1 MATAPQVS
9 ESRPLEVR
17 KRRAG
22 NPISWVRSGGLSTL
36 LFALPM
42 LFVFTIFSWLPIV
55 RSLIMSFEKT
65 NLITSTW
72 VGLDNYTA
80 VLRDPLLSTAV
91 LNTAYFAVLALI
103 LGFPIPIIMAVLM
116 SEVKRGK
123 GIYSALAY
131 LPVVI
136 PPVVAVLLWKIFYDA
151 SPQGVFNVILG
162 AFGIPPQPWLQSQ
175 SQAMPALVI
184 EATWAAA
191 GGSIIIYLAALLIVP
206 PELYDAA
213 EVDGAGIWRKIWHVT
228 LPQMRGIIFVMLIL
242 QVLATA
248 QVFLEPFLFTGG
260 GPANATTTVL
270 LLIYNYAF
278 KNSLGGNYGM
288 ATALSVMLAAF
299 LAILSWV
306 YFRLTSRW
314 STS

>member
-1 MATAPQVS
+1 MATTPQVS
-9 ESRPLEVR
+9 GTRPPKVR
-17 KRRAG
+17 QRRAG
-22 NPISWVRSGGLSTL
+22 NPVTWVKSGGLTTL
-36 LFALPM
+36 LFAVPLI
-42 LFVFTIFSWLPIV
+42 FVFTIFSWLPII
-55 RSLIMSFEKT
+55 RSVIMSFQKT

-72 VGLDNYTA
+72 VGFDNFAA
-80 VLRDPLLSTAV
+80 VLRDPLLGTAV
-91 LNTAYFAVLALI
+91 LNTGYFALLALI
-103 LGFPIPIIMAVLM
+103 LGFPVPIIMAVLM
-116 SEVKRGK
+116 SEVRRGK

-136 PPVVAVLLWKIFYDA
+136 PPVVAVLLWKVFYDA
-151 SPQGVFNVILG
+151 SPQGVFNTILG
-162 AFGIPPQPWLQSQ
+162 WVGIPPQPFLQSQ
-175 SQAMPALVI
+175 VQAMPSLVI

-228 LPQMRGIIFVMLIL
+228 LPQMRGVIFVMLIL
-242 QVLATA
+242 QILATA

-260 GPANATTTVL
+260 GPVHATKTIL
-270 LLIYNYAF
+270 LLIYDYAF
-278 KNSLGGNYGM
+278 TNSLGGNYGM
-288 ATALSVMLAAF
+288 ATALSVMLAIF

-306 YFRLTSRW
+306 YFRLTNRW